1 MQQHIYIAISIIL
14 GALVLL
20 GIRWMSSPKSA
31 VRGNRLSALS
41 MFAAIILVLW
51 YQGIISLPLLWAAVA
66 AGGAAHRARLPMG
79 QHGTALPWVSTPL
92 ATAHQH
98 GLAQCRP

>member
-1 MQQHIYIAISIIL
+1 MEQQIYTAVSIIL

-41 MFAAIILVLW
+41 MFAAVVLVLW
-51 YQGIISLPLLWAAVA
+51 SQGIISLPLLWAAA
-66 AGGAAHRARLPMG
+66 AVGALTGYFRYQRPCADAPDGAA
-79 QHGTALPWVSTPL
+79 
-92 ATAHQH
+92 
-98 GLAQCRP
+98 